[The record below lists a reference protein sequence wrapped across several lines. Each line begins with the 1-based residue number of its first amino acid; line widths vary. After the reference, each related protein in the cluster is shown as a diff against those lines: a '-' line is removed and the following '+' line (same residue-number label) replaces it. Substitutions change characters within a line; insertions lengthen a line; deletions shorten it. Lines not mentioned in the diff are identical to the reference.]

1 MNFLVFK
8 RYSLRLYRK
17 KQHRN
22 SNDEAFSVKKIRKHG
37 KQSVYQP
44 VLILCWCV
52 TMTKRTVHA
61 HVFMYIHM
69 YVSMNFE
76 SYVQSKYM
84 HVYTGYK
91 YKILPIFITQS
102 SRLVSFVC
110 SFIES
115 GFVYIRSHSIYIV
128 IVVLYVF
135 KIDTTSFFIAIAL
148 IFLVLCCFFV
158 LIYYFVIW
166 IFSACRR
173 LCLCSFV

>member
-1 MNFLVFK
+1 MLSTLAFINIVKLDRNNLHLFWTSNKNGKHNYWSTLLSKISCICHWLRNQSEILMNFLVFK
-8 RYSLRLYRK
+8 HYSLRLYQK

-69 YVSMNFE
+69 YVSMHFE
-76 SYVQSKYM
+76 SYVQSEYM

-91 YKILPIFITQS
+91 YKILPIFIT
-102 SRLVSFVC
+102 
-110 SFIES
+110 
-115 GFVYIRSHSIYIV
+115 
-128 IVVLYVF
+128 
-135 KIDTTSFFIAIAL
+135 
-148 IFLVLCCFFV
+148 
-158 LIYYFVIW
+158 
-166 IFSACRR
+166 
-173 LCLCSFV
+173 